1 MIKGELRKSLFWF
14 IVSEG
19 VDSGSEE
26 AESSDI
32 TSSTSNVS
40 KKKERVNWKL
50 GEAIYS
56 QRPPLV
62 TYWDVSF

>member
-26 AESSDI
+26 AGRSDI
-32 TSSTSNVS
+32 TPSTSNVS
-40 KKKERVNWKL
+40 KKKRE
-50 GEAIYS
+50 
-56 QRPPLV
+56 
-62 TYWDVSF
+62 

>member
-40 KKKERVNWKL
+40 KKKRESEL
-50 GEAIYS
+50 EIG
-56 QRPPLV
+56 
-62 TYWDVSF
+62 